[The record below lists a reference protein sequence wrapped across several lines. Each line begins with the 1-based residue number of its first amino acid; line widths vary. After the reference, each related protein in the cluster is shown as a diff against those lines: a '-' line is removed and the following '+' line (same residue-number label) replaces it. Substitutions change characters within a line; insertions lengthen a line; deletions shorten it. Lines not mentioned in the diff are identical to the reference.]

1 MAMKHSFVA
10 PREPRVLTRATCGT
24 GFKPV
29 PHKPAALL
37 RRSRLT
43 VTLAA
48 ALAGGSLL
56 GACQTRFMDA
66 VISGSKCFFF
76 GVRSPG
82 SISCDSLVDPAD
94 IVQLLLDGAGDTE
107 E

>member
-1 MAMKHSFVA
+1 MARKHSFVA
-10 PREPRVLTRATCGT
+10 RREPWVLTGAACGT

-37 RRSRLT
+37 RRSRLA
-43 VTLAA
+43 VALAA

-56 GACQTRFMDA
+56 GACQARFRDA
-66 VISGSKCFFF
+66 VINGSKCFFF
-76 GVRSPG
+76 GVRSSG
-82 SISCDSLVDPAD
+82 SVACESLVDPTG
-94 IVQLLLDGAGDTE
+94 ILELLLDGAGDTE